1 MGGSYVKGQVSFG
14 EKAFVEN
21 VLNKEIHDAKH
32 SHFPKKSAKT
42 IRDLENILN
51 EVKDSKKIAIQ
62 ETGYGGTFEQ
72 ELSFG
77 YKYFLGPLGLRFAT
91 FINYQFGRGGL
102 NFKDDSNDTIFLL
115 NYGFN
120 TDLLINWIND
130 ELDGKSKSWTMDTLN
145 ALYNSLTS
153 TALPANLL
161 DVLSQDHINVNSSG
175 LVIGMDIGA
184 STWFASSNFNQVK
197 SRTIFQFSGKFG
209 VRWNRDIAGIE
220 LGVKVPAFK
229 VNYYSD
235 NYGDKLDYKRL
246 VSVYFNY
253 TYNFKNKH

>member
-1 MGGSYVKGQVSFG
+1 M
-14 EKAFVEN
+14 
-21 VLNKEIHDAKH
+21 NKEIHEAKH
-32 SHFPKKSAKT
+32 SYFPKKSAKT
-42 IRDLENILN
+42 IRDIENILN

-77 YKYFLGPLGLRFAT
+77 YKYFLGPLGLRLAT

-102 NFKDDSNDTIFLL
+102 NFSDDSNDAIFLL
-115 NYGFN
+115 NCGFN

-145 ALYNSLTS
+145 ALYNSLTG

-161 DVLSQDHINVNSSG
+161 DVLSKDHINVNSSG

-184 STWFASSNFNQVK
+184 STWILHNNLIPFNQVK

-209 VRWNRDIAGIE
+209 MRWNTDKYVIYDNGYKKHAIFKGGVSVE
-220 LGVKVPAFK
+220 LGVKVPAFG

-235 NYGDKLDYKRL
+235 AYGNKLDYKRV
-246 VSVYFNY
+246 VSVYLNCAY
-253 TYNFKNKH
+253 TFKN